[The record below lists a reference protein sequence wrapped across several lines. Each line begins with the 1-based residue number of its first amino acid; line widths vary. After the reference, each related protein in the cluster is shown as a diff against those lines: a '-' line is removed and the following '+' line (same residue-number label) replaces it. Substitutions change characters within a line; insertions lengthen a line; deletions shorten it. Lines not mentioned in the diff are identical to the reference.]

1 MTDRTHP
8 VILDHLDGVLGALE
22 NAAPPLPFQYGE
34 WERPKDGDEKFIDPP
49 YAAVRIYPSAAEF
62 WGPLSDSQIDITLRV
77 QILGVGLTHRQ
88 ALAVTDRCRREMKK
102 SKITVE
108 NRRVMDVRFMV
119 VSGGEMRD
127 DDLPTPFHYSS
138 DLYELL
144 TTPE

>member
-1 MTDRTHP
+1 MTDRNHP
-8 VILDHLDGVLGALE
+8 LILDHLDGVLAALD
-22 NAAPPLPFQYGE
+22 NADPPLPFQHGV
-34 WERPKDGDEKFIDPP
+34 WERPKDGDVQFIDPP
-49 YAAVRIYPSAAEF
+49 YAVVRIYPSAAEF
-62 WGPLSDSQIDITLRV
+62 WGPLSNTQIDIILRF

-88 ALAVTDRCRREMKK
+88 ALAITDRCRQEMKK
-102 SKITVE
+102 SKIVIP